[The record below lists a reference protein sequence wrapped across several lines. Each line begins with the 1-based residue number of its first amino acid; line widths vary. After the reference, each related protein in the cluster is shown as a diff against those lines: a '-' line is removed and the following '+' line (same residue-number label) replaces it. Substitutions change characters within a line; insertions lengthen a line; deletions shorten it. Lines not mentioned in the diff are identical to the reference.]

1 MASKLSETQS
11 KAILGVSGSNTHN
24 GQIRADEFLP
34 ELRGKKAVRTYQQMR
49 DNDAT
54 IGAVLYAVEQILRD
68 VDIKVKPSDD
78 SEQAKAE
85 ADFVEQVLE
94 DMEHT
99 LDDHISEALSFLS
112 FGFSWFEIVYKRRE
126 STDTL
131 NPKKRT
137 KFPDGRMGVR
147 KLASRAPWTVSRFD
161 VDQKT
166 GDILG
171 MYQDT
176 GQAFSDGKHY
186 IPTKKSLYYRTTVIN
201 NDPSGRSILRNA
213 YTSYTYL
220 NNLQSIEAIA
230 VEREL
235 AGIPLARIPA
245 DYLAPDASPE
255 QKSFLGSLQQILRD
269 TKFNEQGYIILPS
282 DMYQGKDGEPSN
294 HRLVDIE
301 LMSASGN
308 RNIDIDPI
316 IRRYQHDIARS
327 VLSEFLMLGGGST
340 GSYALSK
347 SKTDLFLRA
356 LEAYIQ
362 TIVDVLNKQLVE
374 PLWQLNGLDHKLMPK
389 IIAGDVAPHDL
400 KELGSYLRNLN
411 GADINLASQPDI
423 VDALLD
429 NAELPKLDREA
440 YGNDLEAE
448 RRMAN
453 ARADYYNGPDEEFE
467 EEDPNSVGDNSG
479 DVTEPT
485 EKSVKETLEEE
496 LLKASLEYLKNG
508 KRY

>member
-1 MASKLSETQS
+1 MAMKLSEAES

-24 GQIRADEFLP
+24 GQIRSDEFLP
-34 ELRGKKAVRTYQQMR
+34 ELRGKKAIRTYQQMR

-68 VDIKVKPSDD
+68 VDIKVVPADNSDA
-78 SEQAKAE
+78 AKAE
-85 ADFVEQVLE
+85 AAFVESIFA

-112 FGFSWFEIVYKRRE
+112 FGFSWFEVVYKRRVS
-126 STDTL
+126 STTL
-131 NPKKRT
+131 NQKKRT
-137 KFPDGRMGVR
+137 KYPDGRIGVR
-147 KLASRAPWTVSRFD
+147 KMASRAPWTVSRFD

-176 GQAFSDGKHY
+176 GQAYSDGKHF
-186 IPTKKSLYYRTTVIN
+186 IPTNKSLYYRTTVIN
-201 NDPSGRSILRNA
+201 GDPSGRSILRNA
-213 YTSYTYL
+213 YTSYVYL
-220 NNLQSIEAIA
+220 NNMQSIEAIA

-235 AGIPLARIPA
+235 AGIPIARVPA
-245 DYLAPDASPE
+245 EYLAADASTD
-255 QKSFLGSLQQILRD
+255 QKAFLNGVQQILRD
-269 TKFNEQGYIILPS
+269 VKFNEQGYIILPS
-282 DMYQGKDGEPSN
+282 DTYPDKDGSPTN

-301 LMSASGN
+301 LMSSNGT
-308 RNIDIDPI
+308 RNIDLDPV

-327 VLSEFLMLGGGST
+327 VLSEFLMLGGGSN

-374 PLWQLNGLDHKLMPK
+374 QLWQLNGIDPKLMPK
-389 IIAGDVAPHDL
+389 IEAGDVAPHDL
-400 KELGSYLRNLN
+400 RELGSYLRNLN

-423 VDALLD
+423 VDALLA
-429 NAELPKLDREA
+429 NAELPKLDRELYEA
-440 YGNDLEAE
+440 DLEAE
-448 RRMAN
+448 RRIAN
-453 ARADYYNGPDEEFE
+453 AKTEVTA
-467 EEDPNSVGDNSG
+467 EDKTPLIKHIGD
-479 DVTEPT
+479 
-485 EKSVKETLEEE
+485 
-496 LLKASLEYLKNG
+496 
-508 KRY
+508 